1 MTMQLVRPMAYAD
14 VEAGMTIPPR
24 SFTVQRRDLIR
35 YAGSAC
41 DYNGIHWDDRL
52 AADVG
57 LPSPIAHGMFSMG
70 LALTALTDWAGDP
83 GSVVDFGGK
92 FPRLVPV
99 PNDGVGARIDIEA
112 TVVGKLDPPRVRVQL
127 VVRFNGEKAV
137 TMPRVILALR

>member
-70 LALTALTDWAGDP
+70 LALTALTASRIV
-83 GSVVDFGGK
+83 GSLATSLFAI
-92 FPRLVPV
+92 
-99 PNDGVGARIDIEA
+99 GA
-112 TVVGKLDPPRVRVQL
+112 TFWKP
-127 VVRFNGEKAV
+127 
-137 TMPRVILALR
+137 